1 MTTHKLFLKSTLVA
15 LLTVLLTGCDQ
26 SVAPVYNGKFI
37 AFKGALR
44 TVSEKDKPFNITITG
59 TDVALK
65 SNITLS
71 GTAKEGKDYT
81 ISTQSVT
88 IGKKY
93 VATITVTPIDNN
105 ELDGNK
111 EAIFTLESGGY
122 PGGADGKEYT
132 VKLLDDDCPIKT
144 SATYAGSGKSKEL
157 NRNLPKW
164 TLKMTPVPGKK
175 NTFKVDTGWGLNYV
189 STLTG
194 NEAHKGKFVY
204 SGVLTINNDK
214 TVSFK
219 GDQKWASGGTGSY
232 EPCEDRIK
240 LTLKQS
246 LFRTNNF
253 TVDVVWAGNR
263 D

>member
-1 MTTHKLFLKSTLVA
+1 MTIHNLFLKSTLVA

-26 SVAPVYNGKFI
+26 SVAPVYSGKFV

-44 TVSEKDKPFNITITG
+44 TVSEKDNPFNITITG

-81 ISTQSVT
+81 ISTKSVT
-88 IGKKY
+88 IGEEY
-93 VATITVTPIDNN
+93 VATITITPMDNN

-122 PGGADGKEYT
+122 PGGADGKKYT
-132 VKLLDDDCPIKT
+132 VKLLDDDCPITT
-144 SATYAGSGKSKEL
+144 SATYAGSGKRTGT
-157 NRNLPKW
+157 NTTLPNW
-164 TLKMTPVPGKK
+164 TLKMTPVAGETNKF
-175 NTFKVDTGWGLNYV
+175 NVDTGWGPNCV

-194 NEAHKGKFVY
+194 NDAYNGRY
-204 SGVLTINNDK
+204 LYRGVLTINNDK
-214 TVSFK
+214 TVSFE
-219 GDQKWASGGTGSY
+219 GDQTWASGGTGSY

-240 LTLKQS
+240 LTLRQS
-246 LFRTNNF
+246 LFRTAF
-253 TVDVVWAGNR
+253 TVDVIWTGNR